1 MPGIV
6 YCLVNQAML
15 DYVKIGVTAN
25 LDERL
30 RQLDNTSTPLP
41 FECAYAVEVENPEAV
56 ERLVHQTFA
65 EQRTRPNREF
75 FEVAVPQVIA
85 ALRLTGGR
93 DVTPSEASFDDE
105 ESRHAVERTR
115 SKRSRFNFDMVG
127 VRVGSTLHFTDDE
140 ETTCVV
146 TSSRTV
152 DFNGHE
158 MSLSAAAGDVMEQR
172 GLGRTVQGP
181 AYWTFEGETLH
192 ERRIRLE
199 SDG

>member
-1 MPGIV
+1 MLGIV
-6 YCLVNQAML
+6 YCLVNQAMPE
-15 DYVKIGVTAN
+15 YVKIGVTEN

-41 FECAYAVEVENPEAV
+41 FECAYAVEVENPQVV

-85 ALRLTGGR
+85 ALRLTGGL
-93 DVTPSEASFDDE
+93 DVTPTESNFEDE
-105 ESRHAVERTR
+105 DSRSAVERTR
-115 SKRSRFNFDMVG
+115 SKRSRFNFEMVG
-127 VRVGSTLHFTDDE
+127 VPVGSTLRFTDDE
-140 ETTCVV
+140 EISCVV
-146 TSSRTV
+146 ASSRTV
-152 DFNGHE
+152 NVDGRE

-181 AYWTFEGETLH
+181 AYWLFEGETLH

-199 SDG
+199 SEG